1 MNADAT
7 SDGHP
12 GRSVRVL
19 GIDAGGTM
27 TDTILI
33 DQHGDFVIGK
43 AQTTPENESEGFHHS
58 ALDALHYWDLA
69 EKQAFP
75 DIASGIFSGTS
86 MLNRLLER
94 KGQRVGLIVTRGMEH
109 YLRLERGV
117 QTHLN
122 YSYGDSLHV
131 VTHRHHQPLVPTER
145 VLGVGGRIDSTGA
158 EAIPLYEADVTTA
171 VEALIGQDVDCICV
185 NLLFSYLNPDHE
197 QQVRRL
203 ATEAM
208 AALGPRVPLYLS
220 SELYPKRL
228 DFPRLNTLVI
238 EAYAAEPSRR
248 QLEAVRDVTREL
260 GARFDL
266 RVMAGFGGTISIGS
280 RQLVNTLVSG
290 PIGGVVGAKFL
301 SDLTGVRNIACSDI
315 GGTSFDVA
323 LLTDGEYE
331 IAGTPEIAHFKMNF
345 PMVKIDSIGAGTGSF
360 VRVNPI
366 SRRVE
371 FGPDGAGSRIGVAN
385 PAGGLETV
393 TITDCNLVIG
403 LLDPDY
409 FLGGEVDLDLDRARR
424 AVREQIADPLGL
436 PLEQAAAGVIEL
448 FEDELR
454 REIKGLIMGKGYEP
468 ADYVCLSYGGGG
480 PLHVGGY
487 TAELNFEDILVP
499 TWAAGFSAFGCA
511 CADFAYRFD
520 RQIDIEVP
528 PDADESLLGRV
539 GARIEDEWRALERKV
554 VEEFA
559 KNEIANERVDFRR
572 YVRVQYMGQVN
583 DIEVPFEGVELG
595 GAAGVRT
602 MIADFETA
610 YGKVYAGSAR
620 SPELGHLI
628 TLAIVTGSTPVEKP
642 VLPEEEIGSEV
653 PESEASKGHRDVYW
667 RDRWVKAS
675 IWEMDHL
682 RAGNIVTGPAIIE
695 APSTTFVVPP
705 ERQATLDARR
715 IFHLGPRGEES

>member
-1 MNADAT
+1 MNPVSSSA
-7 SDGHP
+7 

-33 DQHGDFVIGK
+33 DGSGEFVIGK
-43 AQTTPENESEGFHHS
+43 AQTTPHDESIGFHHS
-58 ALDALHYWDLA
+58 ATDALRYWELA
-69 EKQAFP
+69 EKDAFP
-75 DIASGIFSGTS
+75 SIASGIFSGTS

-94 KGQRVGLIVTRGMEH
+94 KGQRLGLIVTLGMEH
-109 YLRLERGV
+109 YLRLERGL

-131 VTHRHHQPLVPTER
+131 VTHRHHEPLVPTER
-145 VLGVGGRIDSTGA
+145 VLGIGGRIDSFGA
-158 EAIPLYEADVTTA
+158 EAIPLYEDDVEGA
-171 VEALIGQDVDCICV
+171 VLSLLAQGVDCICI
-185 NLLFSYLNPDHE
+185 NLLFSYLNSTHE
-197 QQVRRL
+197 QRVKAL
-203 ATEAM
+203 ALEAM
-208 AALGPRVPLYLS
+208 AQAGKEVPLYLS

-248 QLEAVRDVTREL
+248 QLEAVRDVTRDL

-280 RQLVNTLVSG
+280 QQLVNTLVSG
-290 PIGGVVGAKFL
+290 PIGGVVGAKYL
-301 SDLTGVRNIACSDI
+301 SDLTGVRNVACSDI

-360 VRVNPI
+360 VRVNPV

-385 PAGGLETV
+385 PAGGLDTV

-409 FLGGEVDLDLDRARR
+409 FLGGDVELDLDRARA
-424 AVREQIADPLGL
+424 AVTEQVAEPLGL
-436 PLEQAAAGVIEL
+436 PLEEAAAGVIEL

-468 ADYVCLSYGGGG
+468 ADYICLSYGGGG

-487 TAELNFEDILVP
+487 TAELNFEDVLVP

-520 RQIDIEVP
+520 RQLDVEIP
-528 PDADESLLGRV
+528 PQAGTEDLDAV
-539 GARIEDEWRALERKV
+539 AARIDENWATLEAKV
-554 VEEFA
+554 VEEFE
-559 KNEIANERVDFRR
+559 KNEIAPDAVEFRR
-572 YVRVQYMGQVN
+572 YIRIQYTGQVN
-583 DIEVPFEGVELG
+583 DIEVAYAGDRLE
-595 GAAGVRT
+595 GAAGVRQVV
-602 MIADFETA
+602 ADFEAA
-610 YGKVYAGSAR
+610 YGRVYAGSAR
-620 SPELGHLI
+620 SPELGHFV

-642 VLPEEEIGSEV
+642 VLPEEELGSTTPSV
-653 PESEASKGHRDVYW
+653 AAAKRTRKVFW
-667 RDRWVKAS
+667 RNRWIEAS

-682 RAGNIVTGPAIIE
+682 RAGNVLDGLAIVE

-705 ERQATLDARR
+705 GRAAFLDRNR
-715 IFHLGPRGEES
+715 VFHLGPRREEQD

>member
-1 MNADAT
+1 MSSAAAD
-7 SDGHP
+7 P
-12 GRSVRVL
+12 REVRVL

-33 DQHGDFVIGK
+33 DSVGEFVIGK
-43 AQTTPENESEGFHHS
+43 AQTTPEDESVGFHHS
-58 ALDALHYWDLA
+58 ATDALHYWDLA
-69 EKQAFP
+69 EGDAFP
-75 DIASGIFSGTS
+75 GIASGIFSGTS

-94 KGQRVGLIVTRGMEH
+94 KGQRVGLLVSLGMEH

-131 VTHRHHQPLVPTER
+131 VTHRHHEPLVPVER
-145 VLGVGGRIDSTGA
+145 VLGIGGRIDSSGA
-158 EAIPLYEADVTTA
+158 EAIPLYEDHVGAA
-171 VEALIGQDVDCICV
+171 VASLLDQDVDCICV
-185 NLLFSYLNPDHE
+185 NLLFSYLNPAHE
-197 QQVRRL
+197 QRVAEL
-203 ATEAM
+203 AREAM
-208 AALGPRVPLYLS
+208 RAAGREVPLYLS

-301 SDLTGVRNIACSDI
+301 ADVTGVRNVACSDI

-360 VRVNPI
+360 VRVNPV

-385 PAGGLETV
+385 PEGGLETI

-409 FLGGEVDLDLDRARR
+409 FLGGEVQLDLELARR
-424 AVREQIADPLGL
+424 AVTEQIAEPLGL

-487 TAELNFEDILVP
+487 TAELNFEDVLVP
-499 TWAAGFSAFGCA
+499 SWAAGFSAFGCA

-520 RQIDIEVP
+520 RQLDAEIP
-528 PDADESLLGRV
+528 PGAGAAELDAVAARVDADW
-539 GARIEDEWRALERKV
+539 AALESKV
-554 VEEFA
+554 VEEFG
-559 KNEIANERVDFRR
+559 KNEVDPAAVEFRR
-572 YVRVQYMGQVN
+572 YLRVQYMGQVN
-583 DIEVPFEGVELG
+583 DIEVPVAAERLS
-595 GAAGVRT
+595 GAAGVEAA
-602 MIADFETA
+602 ILDFEAA

-620 SPELGHLI
+620 SPELGYLV

-642 VLPEEEIGSEV
+642 VLPEEEPAGEA
-653 PESEASKGHRDVYW
+653 PEPAASKGTRPVFW
-667 RDRWVKAS
+667 RDRWVEAA
-675 IWEMDHL
+675 IWEMDLL
-682 RAGNIVTGPAIIE
+682 RAGNVVAGPAIVE

-705 ERQATLDARR
+705 GQAASLDRRR
-715 IFHLGPRGEES
+715 IFHLAPREEQSR

>member
-1 MNADAT
+1 MSVAE
-7 SDGHP
+7 
-12 GRSVRVL
+12 RSVRVL

-33 DQHGDFVIGK
+33 DERGEFVIGK
-43 AQTTPENESEGFHHS
+43 AQTTPENESIGFHQS
-58 ALDALHYWDLA
+58 ALDALRYWDLA
-69 EKQAFP
+69 EVDAFP
-75 DIASGIFSGTS
+75 GIASGIFSGTS

-94 KGQRVGLIVTRGMEH
+94 KGQRVGLIVSLGMEH

-131 VTHRHHQPLVPTER
+131 VTHRHHEPLVPTRR
-145 VLGVGGRIDSTGA
+145 VHGVGGRIDSAGE
-158 EAIPLYEADVTTA
+158 EAIPLYEDDVALA
-171 VEALIGQDVDCICV
+171 VRALLAEEVDCICV
-185 NLLFSYLNPDHE
+185 NLLFSYLNPAHE
-197 QQVRRL
+197 QRVKEL
-203 ATEAM
+203 ALASMREAG
-208 AALGPRVPLYLS
+208 AEVPLYLS

-301 SDLTGVRNIACSDI
+301 ADLTGVRNVACSDI

-360 VRVNPI
+360 VRVNPV

-385 PAGGLETV
+385 PAGGLDTV

-409 FLGGEVDLDLDRARR
+409 FLGGEVELDLELARR
-424 AVREQIADPLGL
+424 AVTEQIAEPLGL
-436 PLEQAAAGVIEL
+436 SLEKAAAGVIEL

-487 TAELNFEDILVP
+487 TAELNFEDVLVP
-499 TWAAGFSAFGCA
+499 SWAAGFSAFGCA

-520 RQIDIEVP
+520 RQLDAEIP
-528 PDADESLLGRV
+528 PAASAAQLDAVAARVDE
-539 GARIEDEWRALERKV
+539 AWAALEAKV

-559 KNEIANERVDFRR
+559 KNEVAAERVEFRR
-572 YVRVQYMGQVN
+572 CVRLQYMGQVN
-583 DIEVPFEGVELG
+583 DIEVPFGGVAIAD
-595 GAAGVRT
+595 AAGVEAAIR
-602 MIADFETA
+602 DFETA

-620 SPELGHLI
+620 SPELGYLV

-642 VLPEEEIGSEV
+642 VLPEEALAAAE
-653 PESEASKGHRDVYW
+653 PEPAASKGSRSVFWHE
-667 RDRWVKAS
+667 RWIEAE
-675 IWEMDHL
+675 IWEMDAL
-682 RAGNIVTGPAIIE
+682 RAGSEVRGLAVIE

-705 ERQATLDARR
+705 GHVARLDRHR
-715 IFHLGPRGEES
+715 IFHLAPRREETS

>member
-1 MNADAT
+1 MSTAT
-7 SDGHP
+7 E
-12 GRSVRVL
+12 RREVRVL

-33 DQHGDFVIGK
+33 DAGGEFVIGK
-43 AQTTPENESEGFHHS
+43 AQTTPEDESIGFHHS
-58 ALDALHYWDLA
+58 ATDALRYWNLA
-69 EKQAFP
+69 EEDAFP
-75 DIASGIFSGTS
+75 GIASGIFSGTS

-94 KGQRVGLIVTRGMEH
+94 KGQRVGLLVSLGMEH

-131 VTHRHHQPLVPTER
+131 VTHRHHEPLVPTER
-145 VLGVGGRIDSTGA
+145 VLGIGGRIDSSGA
-158 EAIPLYEADVTTA
+158 EAIPLYEDHVATA
-171 VEALIGQDVDCICV
+171 VEKLLAEDVDCICV
-185 NLLFSYLNPDHE
+185 NLLFSYLNPEHE
-197 QQVRRL
+197 RRVAEL

-208 AALGPRVPLYLS
+208 RAAGRGVPLYLS

-248 QLEAVRDVTREL
+248 QLEAVRDVIRRL

-280 RQLVNTLVSG
+280 RQLVDTLVSG
-290 PIGGVVGAKFL
+290 PIGGVVGARFL
-301 SDLTGVRNIACSDI
+301 AEVTGVRNVACSDI

-331 IAGTPEIAHFKMNF
+331 ISGAPEIAHFKMNF

-360 VRVNPI
+360 VRVNPV

-385 PAGGLETV
+385 PEGGLDTI

-409 FLGGEVDLDLDRARR
+409 FLGGDVRLDLDRARH
-424 AVREQIADPLGL
+424 AVTEQIAEPLGL
-436 PLEQAAAGVIEL
+436 PLEQAAAGVVEL

-487 TAELNFEDILVP
+487 TAELNFEDVLVP

-520 RQIDIEVP
+520 RQLDAEVP
-528 PDADESLLGRV
+528 PDACPAELDAVAARV
-539 GARIEDEWRALERKV
+539 DADWAALEAKV
-554 VEEFA
+554 VAEFA
-559 KNEIANERVDFRR
+559 KNEVGAAAVDFRR
-572 YVRVQYMGQVN
+572 YLRVQYMGQVN
-583 DIEVPFEGVELG
+583 DIEVPVAGERLG
-595 GAAGVRT
+595 AAAGVEAALR
-602 MIADFETA
+602 DFEAA

-620 SPELGHLI
+620 SPELGYLV

-642 VLPEEEIGSEV
+642 VLPEEEPRGEI
-653 PESEASKGHRDVYW
+653 PEPAASKPSRRLFW
-667 RDRWVKAS
+667 RDRWLDAS
-675 IWEMDHL
+675 IWEMDRL
-682 RAGNIVTGPAIIE
+682 RAGNVVVGPAVVE

-705 ERQATLDARR
+705 GQAARLDRRR
-715 IFHLGPRGEES
+715 IFHLGPWAGGEGR

>member
-1 MNADAT
+1 VGAA
-7 SDGHP
+7 
-12 GRSVRVL
+12 VR
-19 GIDAGGTM
+19 
-27 TDTILI
+27 
-33 DQHGDFVIGK
+33 
-43 AQTTPENESEGFHHS
+43 
-58 ALDALHYWDLA
+58 ALLA
-69 EKQAFP
+69 E
-75 DIASGIFSGTS
+75 
-86 MLNRLLER
+86 E
-94 KGQRVGLIVTRGMEH
+94 
-109 YLRLERGV
+109 
-117 QTHLN
+117 
-122 YSYGDSLHV
+122 
-131 VTHRHHQPLVPTER
+131 
-145 VLGVGGRIDSTGA
+145 
-158 EAIPLYEADVTTA
+158 
-171 VEALIGQDVDCICV
+171 VDCICV
-185 NLLFSYLNPDHE
+185 NLLFSYLNPAHE
-197 QQVRRL
+197 QRVKEL
-203 ATEAM
+203 ALASMREA
-208 AALGPRVPLYLS
+208 AAEVPLYLS

-301 SDLTGVRNIACSDI
+301 ADLTGVRNVACSDI

-360 VRVNPI
+360 VRVNPV

-385 PAGGLETV
+385 PAGGLDTV

-409 FLGGEVDLDLDRARR
+409 FLGGEVELDLELARR
-424 AVREQIADPLGL
+424 AVTEQIAVPLGL
-436 PLEQAAAGVIEL
+436 SLEKAAAGVIEL

-454 REIKGLIMGKGYEP
+454 REVKGLIMGKGYEP
-468 ADYVCLSYGGGG
+468 ADYICLSYGGGG

-487 TAELNFEDILVP
+487 TAELNFEDVLVP
-499 TWAAGFSAFGCA
+499 SWAAGFSAFGCA

-520 RQIDIEVP
+520 RQLDVEIP
-528 PDADESLLGRV
+528 PAASAAQLDAVATRVDE
-539 GARIEDEWRALERKV
+539 AWAALEAKV

-559 KNEIANERVDFRR
+559 KNEVAAERVEFRR
-572 YVRVQYMGQVN
+572 YVRLQYMGQVN
-583 DIEVPFEGVELG
+583 DIEVPFDGAALAD
-595 GAAGVRT
+595 AAGVQAAVR
-602 MIADFETA
+602 DFETA

-620 SPELGHLI
+620 SPELGYLV

-642 VLPEEEIGSEV
+642 VLPEEALVAAE
-653 PESEASKGHRDVYW
+653 PEPAASKGTRSVFWHE
-667 RDRWVKAS
+667 RWIEAE
-675 IWEMDHL
+675 IWEMDAL
-682 RAGNIVTGPAIIE
+682 RAGNEVGGLAVIE

-705 ERQATLDARR
+705 GQLARLDRHR
-715 IFHLGPRGEES
+715 IFHLAPRREAS